1 MHKVIRIER
10 TTNDTFLHK
19 SFYLFFFENRIV
31 GCYCLLFSFFSNA
44 KALTVK
50 KKKTRSTFPF
60 FLLGNYD
67 WCLHFRCG
75 VVVHKNARILIAKP
89 VGT

>member
-1 MHKVIRIER
+1 MGFVEITIS
-10 TTNDTFLHK
+10 FFK
-19 SFYLFFFENRIV
+19 SFYLFFSKTEWLAAIA
-31 GCYCLLFSFFSNA
+31 CFFPPNA
-44 KALTVK
+44 KALTVE
-50 KKKTRSTFPF
+50 KKTMSTFLF

-89 VGT
+89 VVGT

>member
-1 MHKVIRIER
+1 MGFVEI
-10 TTNDTFLHK
+10 TLSFFK
-19 SFYLFFFENRIV
+19 SFYLFFFRKQN
-31 GCYCLLFSFFSNA
+31 GWLLLLAFFPPPNA
-44 KALTVK
+44 KALTVE
-50 KKKTRSTFPF
+50 KKTMSTFLF

-89 VGT
+89 VVGT

>member
-1 MHKVIRIER
+1 MGFVEIIIS
-10 TTNDTFLHK
+10 FFK
-19 SFYLFFFENRIV
+19 SFYFIFFENRMV
-31 GCYCLLFSFFSNA
+31 GCYCLLFFFPPKA

-50 KKKTRSTFPF
+50 KKTRSTSPF

-89 VGT
+89 VVGT